1 MTLTEGW
8 DWRSDDAREAKLRSK
23 HNLPVARHGGQCES
37 HTVTVLASGVTAP
50 R

>member
-8 DWRSDDAREAKLRSK
+8 DWRCDDACEATVCSK
-23 HNLPVARHGGQCES
+23 HNLTVARHGGQCES
-37 HTVTVLASGVTAP
+37 HTVTVLASSVTAA